1 MKRAIALGECSI
13 DVRSLAPLMRK
24 ELRDAMRNRWLL
36 LYAIAF
42 AALAVAL
49 SYMSQVGSGMA
60 GMAGFGKTAASLV
73 NLTLLLTPL
82 MGLTIGALSL
92 TGERDRGMLAYLLAQ
107 PVSRAEV
114 LVAKFLGQAL
124 AFAGAI
130 AIGFGVAAL
139 AMGRS
144 GDGLLMVRLAGL
156 SALLAISMLAIG
168 MLIAAVIRRSNVAL
182 GMSVFAWFALVL
194 VSDLGL
200 MSATTVLDLSARQL
214 LLTALASPT
223 QVFKL
228 AAISSFDATL
238 DLLGPAG
245 LYATQAFGAA
255 LAPLLISLLIAW
267 CVAPLLLAGAVFI
280 RRPL

>member
-1 MKRAIALGECSI
+1 MSRVLALGECSL
-13 DVRSLAPLMRK
+13 DLRTLGPLIRK
-24 ELRDAMRNRWLL
+24 ELRDAVRNRWLL

-42 AALAVAL
+42 AGLALAL
-49 SYMSQVGSGMA
+49 SYMSQIGSGMG
-60 GMAGFGKTAASLV
+60 GMAGFGKSTASLV

-107 PVSRAEV
+107 PVTRAEV
-114 LVAKFLGQAL
+114 ITAKFIGQSIG
-124 AFAGAI
+124 FAGAV
-130 AIGFGVAAL
+130 AVGFGAAAL
-139 AMGRS
+139 IIGH
-144 GDGLLMVRLAGL
+144 GDGLLMARLAGL
-156 SALLAISMLAIG
+156 SILLAVAMLAIG

-182 GMSVFAWFALVL
+182 GTSVFTWFALVL

-200 MSATTVLDLSARQL
+200 MSATTILDLSARQL

-228 AAISSFDATL
+228 AAISGFDATL

-245 LYATQAFGAA
+245 LYAVQTFGSA
-255 LAPLLISLLIAW
+255 LPALLVGLLLAW
-267 CVAPLLLAGAVFI
+267 CAGPLLLAIVFFV